1 MKQSV
6 WTSFMD
12 MHSGGSIKIKENGKD
27 IQYIYI
33 EGERKTAE
41 WYFTQLFER
50 DPDHVS
56 CVCCGSDYS
65 VEEYPS
71 LEKAT
76 AYARN
81 CLTIKPINA
90 DPALG
95 HQDPAYKTAEYKEHY
110 YLEAGEEPPVGYM
123 IDKSYS
129 SSQPHQTVAEYSA
142 RPDVK
147 VLTKKQICKLLN
159 LVK

>member
-1 MKQSV
+1 MT

-12 MHSGGSIKIKENGKD
+12 MHSGGGIKIYENDKP
-27 IQYIYI
+27 IQYIFI
-33 EGERKTAE
+33 ESDQKTAE
-41 WYFTQLFER
+41 RYFEQLFDR
-50 DPDHVS
+50 DPHYTT
-56 CVCCGSDYS
+56 CGCCGEDYS
-65 VEEYPS
+65 VGEHTS

-76 AYARN
+76 AYHRN
-81 CLTIKPINA
+81 CPTIKPINA

-110 YLEAGEEPPVGYM
+110 YLETGEDPPAGYV
-123 IDKSYS
+123 IDTSRYSYS
-129 SSQPHQTVAEYSA
+129 QAHQTVAEYSA

-159 LVK
+159 KDIQ